1 MDLSLSAFDLS
12 VFVVLTVLTLFY
24 TVLLSRRHN
33 EKSVVDY
40 LLFGRKLTLPLFVT
54 TLVSTWYGDIFGV
67 TQIAFKR
74 GINTIAIY
82 GLGFYLS
89 GIFFMLFFVEK
100 ARKMNVF
107 TLPEIIQK
115 KYGKTAYKLVS
126 LMILVKALPIT
137 YLIGIGLLIQKLFD
151 LDLYY
156 SMMVGIVFVIAYIGA
171 RGFSGI
177 IYSDAI
183 QFILMYASV
192 IMVVAFSYFKYG
204 GYGFLDINLDGSY
217 FSINGEEALS
227 GLFIWFFISIMTTF
241 MSPVFYQRCFAAKNT
256 KVAKR
261 GIFISLIFWMI
272 CDFCTVI
279 GSMYAS
285 AVLPNSMPHEAYF
298 NYALS
303 ILPIGLKGVFLA
315 GIAATIL
322 STLDSFLFICSNTLM
337 YDLFNKKFVKNNIY
351 KIGSLAVVGGI
362 TFFLAGHFVD
372 DIDKFYIL
380 LRSYCGVTL
389 AIPLMCTIA
398 FGKFLSEK
406 QFIASIILACIF
418 MVVSD
423 FVQSEIYIESFYV
436 GALVSFLSIII
447 FLIMNNVKR
456 KFLLKVV
463 CESK

>member
-1 MDLSLSAFDLS
+1 MDISLGKFDLI
-12 VFVVLTVLTLFY
+12 VFTVLTVLTLFY
-24 TVLLSRRHN
+24 TILLSRRHN

-54 TLVSTWYGDIFGV
+54 TLVSTWYGDIFGI

-82 GLGFYLS
+82 GLGFYLA

-115 KYGKTAYKLVS
+115 KYGKAAHKLVS
-126 LMILVKALPIT
+126 LMILVKALPIA
-137 YLIGIGLLIQKLFD
+137 YLIGIGLLIQKIFGW
-151 LDLYY
+151 DLYY
-156 SMMVGIVFVIAYIGA
+156 SMMVGLVFVVAYIGA

-192 IMVVAFSYFKYG
+192 IMVVVFSYFKYG
-204 GYGFLDINLDGSY
+204 GYDFLDINLDESY
-217 FSINGEEALS
+217 FSINGKEVLS
-227 GLFIWFFISIMTTF
+227 GLFVWFFISIITTF
-241 MSPVFYQRCFAAKNT
+241 MSPVFYQRCFAAKDT

-261 GIFISLIFWMI
+261 GIFISVIFWMI
-272 CDFCTVI
+272 CDFCTVT

-322 STLDSFLFICSNTLM
+322 STLDSFLFICSNTLI
-337 YDLFNKKFVKNNIY
+337 YDLFSKKFGKNNMY
-351 KIGSLAVVGGI
+351 KIGSLVVVGGI

-380 LRSYCGVTL
+380 LKSYCGVTL

-406 QFIASIILACIF
+406 QFIASILLACIF
-418 MVVSD
+418 MAVRD
-423 FVQSEIYIESFYV
+423 LTLSEFYIESFYV
-436 GALVSFLSIII
+436 GGLVSFLSIII
-447 FLIMNNVKR
+447 FVVMNNVKR
-456 KFLLKVV
+456 KFLLKAA
-463 CESK
+463 C